1 MTAPNSLIA
10 ELEDTFRHGS
20 RDKRVE
26 CLRRIT
32 DLFLT
37 SANGLDD
44 EQIAVFD
51 DVLCYLVKAIETRSL
66 VELSKRLAPV
76 GNAPVEVIRRLA
88 SNDDVAVAEPVLT
101 HSPRLAEADLI
112 EIAKTKS
119 QGHLRAISGRA
130 ELDHAVTDV
139 LVGRGDSSVLHVLG
153 SNAGAR
159 FSEPG
164 MATLI
169 KRAESDE
176 KLAEK
181 VGVRTDLPWHLLQQ
195 LVSKATSTVQSRILA
210 GAPAQNR
217 EEIQKIISSISS
229 EVTGELGTPRNYV
242 KAQRLVAHQK
252 SAGQLNE
259 TAIIEFA
266 RTIRVEEMVAGLAL
280 LCAGSVELIDDVVF
294 SERKDALL
302 VPCKAVGFEWQTVQ
316 AIYKARGT
324 RRPMSEGDLE
334 QVRADYGKLTQQTA
348 QRVLRY
354 WQVRET
360 TSRNQ
365 PGGSTTGAPTE

>member
-10 ELEDTFRHGS
+10 ELEDTFNHGS
-20 RDKRVE
+20 REKRVE

-37 SANGLDD
+37 SANGLDND
-44 EQIAVFD
+44 QVAVFD
-51 DVLCYLVKAIETRSL
+51 DVLCYLVKAIEARAL
-66 VELSKRLAPV
+66 VELSKRLAPI

-88 SNDDVAVAEPVLT
+88 RNDDVAVAEPVLT
-101 HSPRLAEADLI
+101 QSPRLGNDDLI
-112 EIAKTKS
+112 EIAKSKG

-130 ELDHAVTDV
+130 ELDHSVTDV
-139 LVGRGDSSVLHVLG
+139 LVGRGDRGVLHVLG
-153 SNAGAR
+153 ANAGAR

-164 MATLI
+164 MATLV

-176 KLAEK
+176 MLAEK
-181 VGVRTDLPWHLLQQ
+181 VGIRSDLPWHLLQQ
-195 LVSKATSTVQSRILA
+195 LVLKASSTVRTRILTA
-210 GAPAQNR
+210 VPDQNR
-217 EEIQKIISSISS
+217 QDIARVLSSVSS
-229 EVTGELGTPRNYV
+229 EVAGTMGSARNYV
-242 KAQRLVAHQK
+242 KAQRLVQHQK

-259 TAIIEFA
+259 ASILDFA

-280 LCAGSVELIDDVVF
+280 LCSASVELIDDVVF
-294 SERKDALL
+294 SERTDALL
-302 VPCKAVGFEWQTVQ
+302 VPCKAAGLGWPTVQ
-316 AIYKARGT
+316 AIFRARGT
-324 RRPMSEGDLE
+324 RRPIGETDLE
-334 QVRADYGKLTQQTA
+334 RAREDYAKLTMPTA

-365 PGGSTTGAPTE
+365 ATGGDGPAEA